1 MRRSPIRKSRYWLLA
16 MLGLSLSAALAIA
29 TQHVNLPV
37 LLANFLLWV
46 KNLGT
51 TGILAFILIYNLA
64 TLLFIPASLLT
75 LGGGALYGIVWG
87 TVYVLLAS
95 TLGAVFA
102 FMIGRYVARGWICQW
117 IQAHPQFQAIDA
129 AIAQQGLKI
138 VFLTRLSPLFPF
150 NLLNYLFGI
159 TCVSLKDY
167 VIGSLGM
174 IPGTFLYVYFGS
186 LVGDVAALH
195 MPLDMPLDMPE
206 EVSLS
211 MRVAYGS
218 VRLLGLFATIAV
230 TVQITRIARRSL
242 RQSLAQSLS
251 QSLPQSPSSSP
262 FPAPRDSSHDSIH

>member
-1 MRRSPIRKSRYWLLA
+1 MLYWLLA
-16 MLGLSLSAALAIA
+16 MLGLSLFALAIA

-37 LLANFLLWV
+37 LLPNLLLWV

-51 TGILAFILIYNLA
+51 TGILAFIVIYNLA

-75 LGGGALYGIVWG
+75 LGGGALYGILWG

-102 FMIGRYVARGWICQW
+102 FLIGRYVARGWICQW
-117 IQAHPQFQAIDA
+117 IQAHPQFKAIDA
-129 AIAQQGLKI
+129 AIAQEGLKI
-138 VFLTRLSPLFPF
+138 VFLTRLSPVFPF

-186 LVGDVAALH
+186 LIGDVAALH
-195 MPLDMPLDMPE
+195 MPIDMPE
-206 EVSLS
+206 TVSFPMQMLHWA
-211 MRVAYGS
+211 VK
-218 VRLLGLFATIAV
+218 LLGLLATIGV
-230 TVQITRIARRSL
+230 TVQMTRIARRSL
-242 RQSLAQSLS
+242 S
-251 QSLPQSPSSSP
+251 QSLDSNPSNLHSPAS
-262 FPAPRDSSHDSIH
+262 RESSHDSIH

>member
-1 MRRSPIRKSRYWLLA
+1 MTRSHVRKPKFWLLGL
-16 MLGLSLSAALAIA
+16 LGLVLAIALAIA
-29 TQHVNLPV
+29 PQQVNLPV
-37 LLANFLLWV
+37 LLPNLLLWV
-46 KNLGT
+46 KSLGT
-51 TGILAFILIYNLA
+51 TGILAFIVIYNLA

-75 LGGGALYGIVWG
+75 LGAGALYGILWG
-87 TVYVLLAS
+87 TVYVLVAS

-102 FMIGRYVARGWICQW
+102 FLIGRYVARGWICQW
-117 IQAHPQFQAIDA
+117 IQAHPQFKAIDA

-186 LVGDVAALH
+186 LVGDVAMLH
-195 MPLDMPLDMPE
+195 MPLDKPE
-206 EVSLS
+206 EISFPML
-211 MRVAYGS
+211 MLHWAIK
-218 VRLLGLFATIAV
+218 LLGLLATLRV

-242 RQSLAQSLS
+242 SHSLVS
-251 QSLPQSPSSSP
+251 SPSNLHSP
-262 FPAPRDSSHDSIH
+262 ASRESSHDSIY

>member
-1 MRRSPIRKSRYWLLA
+1 MARSHVRKSKFWLLG
-16 MLGLSLSAALAIA
+16 MLGLVVALALAIA

-37 LLANFLLWV
+37 LLPNLLLWV

-51 TGILAFILIYNLA
+51 TGILAFIVIYNLA

-75 LGGGALYGIVWG
+75 LGGGALYGLAWG
-87 TVYVLLAS
+87 AVYVLIAS

-102 FMIGRYVARGWICQW
+102 FLIGRYVARGWICQW
-117 IQAHPQFQAIDA
+117 IQAHPKFKAIDA
-129 AIAQQGLKI
+129 AIAQEGLKI
-138 VFLTRLSPLFPF
+138 VFLTRLSPFFPF
-150 NLLNYLFGI
+150 NLLNYGFGI

-195 MPLDMPLDMPE
+195 MPLDMPE
-206 EVSLS
+206 TVSFPMQMLHWA
-211 MRVAYGS
+211 VK
-218 VRLLGLFATIAV
+218 LLGLLATLGV

-242 RQSLAQSLS
+242 S
-251 QSLPQSPSSSP
+251 QSLDSNPSHLHSPAS
-262 FPAPRDSSHDSIH
+262 RESSHDSIH

>member
-1 MRRSPIRKSRYWLLA
+1 

-29 TQHVNLPV
+29 TQPVNLPV
-37 LLANFLLWV
+37 LLANLLLWV

-102 FMIGRYVARGWICQW
+102 FLIGRYVARGWICQW
-117 IQAHPQFQAIDA
+117 IQAHPQFKAIDA
-129 AIAQQGLKI
+129 ALAQQGLKI

-150 NLLNYLFGI
+150 NLLNDLFGI
-159 TCVSLKDY
+159 TCVSLKNY

-195 MPLDMPLDMPE
+195 MPLDMPE

-211 MRVAYGS
+211 MRVAYGI
-218 VRLLGLFATIAV
+218 VRLLGLRHDCGHGSDYAHCAAIAPSKPR
-230 TVQITRIARRSL
+230 TKPCTKPRRQPVL
-242 RQSLAQSLS
+242 LSLS
-251 QSLPQSPSSSP
+251 RTQRL
-262 FPAPRDSSHDSIH
+262 